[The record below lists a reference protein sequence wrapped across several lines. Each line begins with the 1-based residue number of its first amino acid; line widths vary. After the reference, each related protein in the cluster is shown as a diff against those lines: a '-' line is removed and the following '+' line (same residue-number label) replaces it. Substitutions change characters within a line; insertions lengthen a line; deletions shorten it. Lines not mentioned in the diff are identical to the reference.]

1 MVNNKKYGKKTKNH
15 GATTHG
21 ATTHGA
27 TTHGATT
34 TTTHGATTTR
44 TMVQRQEP
52 WFNHGQKER
61 R

>member
-34 TTTHGATTTR
+34 TR